1 MGTTQDTQDWG
12 DLPTVCRVNINSGR
26 TGSAHA
32 LSSALW
38 VKGVHL
44 TLGGAM
50 PKTLRKESKKY
61 GKFYTRSRR

>member
-44 TLGGAM
+44 TLGGAI
-50 PKTLRKESKKY
+50 SKIN
-61 GKFYTRSRR
+61 